1 MVLLCCCL
9 SKPSHSSSIDCFQQ
23 AHNHYEL
30 TYCEIKARGEG
41 KQLPDFIDFKKNT
54 RLTQYLLIKRAAKR
68 LRIPLQPVSADQQ
81 NQNRKVNALKHSTKR
96 KKVEPGNKQSSPGMT
111 ECTYQ
116 STTISCRHGVYRLIG
131 NRNNRVLD
139 RDALGAENRLGLA
152 AFHGKPN
159 NQTDVLRY
167 LQENY
172 VRYLEGMLRIGLG
185 GVTMSY
191 TKFHYLFHDIQ
202 RKGLSFHQ
210 RFETMYA
217 FLKKDK
223 ANNAVDESLQGL
235 NDISIAQCMRLKP
248 NIAVCDNVRLNR
260 IYLLDQT

>member
-1 MVLLCCCL
+1 MALLCCFL
-9 SKPSHSSSIDCFQQ
+9 IKPSYSSSIDCFQHAQ
-23 AHNHYEL
+23 NHYEL
-30 TYCEIKARGEG
+30 AYCEIKARGEG
-41 KQLPDFIDFKKNT
+41 RQLPDFIDFKNNAA
-54 RLTQYLLIKRAAKR
+54 LTQYLLIKRDAKK
-68 LRIPLQPVSADQQ
+68 LRIPLQPVSA
-81 NQNRKVNALKHSTKR
+81 NQHIERRQVKAVRIVAKDKTID
-96 KKVEPGNKQSSPGMT
+96 PGAELSSPEMT
-111 ECTYQ
+111 GCAYE

-131 NRNNRVLD
+131 NRNNRVLG
-139 RDALGAENRLGLA
+139 RDALDADNRLGLA
-152 AFHGKPN
+152 AFHGEPN

-223 ANNAVDESLQGL
+223 ANNAVAESLQGL